1 MVHGCMVY
9 TERAV
14 NRRAWWSASQLCKCL
29 FCIMFLFN
37 ISEHVWFVFSGGLLF
52 AVNGPT
58 FDGHNQAA
66 VGGFTISLSDSEHSL
81 LDSWNLPTPQVQC
94 MESPVDVAVDVMCGI
109 VLFQDPQNPLDVVL
123 GVMHGIVPQSCLLYT
138 SDAADES

>member
-1 MVHGCMVY
+1 
-9 TERAV
+9 
-14 NRRAWWSASQLCKCL
+14 
-29 FCIMFLFN
+29 MFLFN

-123 GVMHGIVPQSCLLYT
+123 GVMHGIVPQSALVLPVDVMCVKLARSL
-138 SDAADES
+138 SMRQKMW